1 MHAHIFFVFV
11 EWISENLATTHVAL
25 NVGKLKGKAFA
36 EDKLFPLELTTEVAF
51 KNLSEFRNV
60 GRRSERIRQGL
71 PLMTKYEGL
80 WLSD

>member
-25 NVGKLKGKAFA
+25 NVGKLKGKVFA
-36 EDKLFPLELTTEVAF
+36 EDKLFRLELTTEIAF
-51 KNLSEFRNV
+51 KNLPEFRDV
-60 GRRSERIRQGL
+60 GCEQKDKARAS
-71 PLMTKYEGL
+71 LMTKYEGL